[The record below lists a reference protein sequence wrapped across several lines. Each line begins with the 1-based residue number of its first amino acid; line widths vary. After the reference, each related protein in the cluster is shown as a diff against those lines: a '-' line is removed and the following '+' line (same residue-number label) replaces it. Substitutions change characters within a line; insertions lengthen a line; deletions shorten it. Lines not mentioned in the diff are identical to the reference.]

1 MAFDCSPDGGECNIH
16 VDIDGPNKGA
26 YTNGKD
32 IFVFTIEEEQYG
44 GLEPWG
50 VKYNGINPNSNFSPA
65 HHSQATTEWVINYGN
80 MDYLKANSDGKCPNN
95 IQLNWTAQTS
105 CK

>member
-1 MAFDCSPDGGECNIH
+1 MK

-32 IFVFTIEEEQYG
+32 IFVFTIGEEQYG

-95 IQLNWTAQTS
+95 IQLNGVHKLLVNS
-105 CK
+105 VNICKQNT